1 MQKDDDK
8 ILHVLIVEDDADVR
22 LVTKLSL
29 STLANMQ
36 VSEAASGD
44 EAISHVTA
52 NIFDAILLDV
62 MMPEMDG
69 PTTLN
74 KIRELPNG
82 TATPI
87 IFLTA
92 KVLPSEIERLQ
103 ARSSYEVITKPFDP
117 LTLGDELQRIMNKPV
132 QNGVLKEQNDASL

>member
-1 MQKDDDK
+1 MQKDDNN

-44 EAISHVTA
+44 EAISHVTS

-69 PTTLN
+69 PTTLK

-103 ARSSYEVITKPFDP
+103 ALSTYEVITKPFDP
-117 LTLGDELQRIMNKPV
+117 LTLGDELQRIMNQPI